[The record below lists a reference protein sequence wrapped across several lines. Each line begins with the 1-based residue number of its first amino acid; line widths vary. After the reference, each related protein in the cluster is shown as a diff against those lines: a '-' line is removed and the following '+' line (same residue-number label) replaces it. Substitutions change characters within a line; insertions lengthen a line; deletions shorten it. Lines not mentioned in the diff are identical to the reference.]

1 MPVGVDTPDVIRPE
15 DVEAIAVGAGIL
27 GTGGGGNVYV
37 AKLWIKRLLEE
48 KREIMVIPLDEIADD
63 AWVASCGGI
72 GAPTVSF
79 EKLRRGDEELRA
91 MRALEGRLGVRMDA
105 VVSVEIGG
113 ANAMRPMAVAA
124 HAGIPVL
131 DADGMGRAFP
141 ELQMETFAI
150 HGVPAVPAAMADDKG
165 AVEIYDTPM
174 DARELER
181 VARAR
186 CIEMGGTAGM
196 AHAMRGR
203 DVKRAAIPGTV
214 SLALEL
220 GGAVLEARER
230 KADPIAA
237 ALAVTGGI
245 TLMRGKIVDVER
257 RTTAGFARG
266 TVRIAGTGDDEGR
279 EVAIDFQN
287 EHLIA
292 RETAPGQGA
301 GTGRRRA
308 SVEGRVL
315 ASVPDLVCIVATD
328 DAEPVGTE
336 LLRYGYRVAVL
347 ALPAHPLLRTPEALA
362 VVGPRAFGYDID
374 YVPLERD
381 RG

>member
-1 MPVGVDTPDVIRPE
+1 MSITAA

-37 AKLWIKRLLEE
+37 AKLWIRQLLKDGRTIALRPLEE
-48 KREIMVIPLDEIADD
+48 TTDD

-91 MRALEGRLGVRMDA
+91 MRALEERVGARMDA

-113 ANAMRPMAVAA
+113 ANSMRPMAVAA
-124 HAGIPVL
+124 QAGIPML

-141 ELQMETFAI
+141 ELQMETFAMY
-150 HGVPAVPAAMADDKG
+150 GVPCVPAAIADDKG
-165 AVEIYDTPM
+165 AVTLWDTPM

-186 CIEMGGTAGM
+186 CIEMGGSAGM
-196 AHAMRGR
+196 AQAMRGR
-203 DVKRAAIPGTV
+203 DVKRAAIPGSV
-214 SLALEL
+214 SLALRL
-220 GGAVLEARER
+220 GRAVIDARER

-237 ALAVTGGI
+237 ALGVSGGRV
-245 TLMRGKIVDVER
+245 LLRGKIVDVER

-266 TVRIAGTGDDEGR
+266 RVRIAGDGGEL
-279 EVAIDFQN
+279 AIDFQN

-292 RETAPGQGA
+292 RDA
-301 GTGRRRA
+301 
-308 SVEGRVL
+308 EGRVL
-315 ASVPDLVCIVATD
+315 ASVPDLVCIVASD
-328 DAEPVGTE
+328 DAEPIGTE
-336 LLRYGYRVAVL
+336 LLRYGYRVTVL
-347 ALPAHPLLRTPEALA
+347 GLPSHPLLRTPEALA
-362 VVGPRAFGYDID
+362 VVGPRAFGYDVD
-374 YVPLERD
+374 FVPLAD
-381 RG
+381 